1 MGSVCHHGE
10 NTKAQIVNDA
20 SNLYYAQE
28 CDINHMRKSLIDK
41 GYDSLAVEEAINEI
55 IIRNKSRGIK

>member
-1 MGSVCHHGE
+1 MPSWGK
-10 NTKAQIVNDA
+10 NTKSQIVNDA
-20 SNLYYAQE
+20 SNLCYAQE

>member
-1 MGSVCHHGE
+1 M
-10 NTKAQIVNDA
+10 VNDG
-20 SNLYYAQE
+20 
-28 CDINHMRKSLIDK
+28 DINHMRKSLIDK

>member
-1 MGSVCHHGE
+1 MGK
-10 NTKAQIVNDA
+10 NTKSQIINNA
-20 SNLYYAQE
+20 IYLCYAQE

>member
-1 MGSVCHHGE
+1 V
-10 NTKAQIVNDA
+10 
-20 SNLYYAQE
+20 
-28 CDINHMRKSLIDK
+28 LIDK